1 MSDNKYYSYSEQQL
15 ARETEKRLKLMKQ
28 LLIEIRD
35 LLKTAGGI
43 E

>member
-1 MSDNKYYSYSEQQL
+1 MSDSKYYSYGEQQL

-28 LLIEIRD
+28 LLVEIRD